1 MNARLSEK
9 ISLKRDF
16 DSSQLGESRL
26 KQEISLEAR
35 FHSTTLFLKEFHVVW
50 WFRRSFSLQSF
61 ITLKTPQSQV
71 VIAHYTLK
79 Y

>member
-35 FHSTTLFLKEFHVVW
+35 FHSTALFLKISCGAVVPPKL
-50 WFRRSFSLQSF
+50 FFAVF
-61 ITLKTPQSQV
+61 
-71 VIAHYTLK
+71 YNF
-79 Y
+79 